1 MDAVLLLLALLPS
14 NGALV
19 TLFELLELV
28 VVRVHFYFAAN
39 KTQFVLLLYAREE
52 METVGFVYSD
62 IHL

>member
-19 TLFELLELV
+19 TLFELFELV
-28 VVRVHFYFAAN
+28 VVRVHFYFAN